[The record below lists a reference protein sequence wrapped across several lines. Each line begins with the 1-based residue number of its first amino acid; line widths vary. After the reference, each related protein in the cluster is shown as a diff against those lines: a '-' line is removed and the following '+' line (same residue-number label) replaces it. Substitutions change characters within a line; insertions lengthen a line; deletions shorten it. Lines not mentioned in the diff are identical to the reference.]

1 MQYSNKIIDG
11 KKFASQILQEVS
23 MEVSTLKQKGVTPGI
38 AAIIVGDN
46 QASKIYVQRK
56 AQTAKALGM
65 QSFILSFDSTIQ
77 TDQLL
82 EEIHKLNNRND
93 VHGILIQLP
102 LPQHIDAKLITNAVL
117 PYKDVDGFTLENVGK
132 LATKQYGLVPCTPLG
147 CQFLIKKIHPS
158 IRGMHAVVIGRS
170 NVVGRPM
177 VDLLLH
183 EDCTVSI
190 VHSKTEFP
198 EKIASTADI
207 LISAVGHPHLVNKK
221 WVKEG
226 AVVIDVG
233 ITRQSENG
241 HTKLV
246 GDVNLTDV
254 IEKVKAITPVPG
266 GVGPMTIAFLM
277 KNTLKAFSMHPL
289 L

>member
-1 MQYSNKIIDG
+1 MHYSNKIIDG

-23 MEVSTLKQKGVTPGI
+23 KDIATLKQKGVTPGI
-38 AAIIVGDN
+38 AAVVVGDN
-46 QASKIYVQRK
+46 PASKIYVQRK

-65 QSFILSFDSTIQ
+65 QSFILAFDSTIQ

-82 EEIHKLNNRND
+82 KEIHKLNDRSD

-102 LPQHIDAKLITNAVL
+102 LPHHLDSKLITNAVL
-117 PYKDVDGFTLENVGK
+117 PYKDVDGFTLENIGK

-147 CQFLIKKIHPS
+147 CRFLIKQIYPS
-158 IRGMHAVVIGRS
+158 LSGMHAVVIGRS

-198 EKIASTADI
+198 EKVASTADI
-207 LISAVGHPHLVNKK
+207 LIAAVGQPHLVNKK

-233 ITRQSENG
+233 ITRLSENG
-241 HTKLV
+241 HTKLL
-246 GDVNLTDV
+246 GDVNLADV

-277 KNTLKAFSMHPL
+277 KNTLKAFSMQPPL
-289 L
+289 